1 MKRRV
6 KMRQGKKEAELKE
19 RMVKLCLTE
28 PCLFGEMTM
37 QHLRVHNLL
46 QRWQKAT
53 ESEVL

>member
-1 MKRRV
+1 M
-6 KMRQGKKEAELKE
+6 KMRQGKKEAELKEE

-37 QHLRVHNLL
+37 QQHLRVHSLL
-46 QRWQKAT
+46 QRRQKAT

>member
-1 MKRRV
+1 M
-6 KMRQGKKEAELKE
+6 KMRQGKKEAELKEE

-37 QHLRVHNLL
+37 QQHLRVHSLL
-46 QRWQKAT
+46 QRRQRAT